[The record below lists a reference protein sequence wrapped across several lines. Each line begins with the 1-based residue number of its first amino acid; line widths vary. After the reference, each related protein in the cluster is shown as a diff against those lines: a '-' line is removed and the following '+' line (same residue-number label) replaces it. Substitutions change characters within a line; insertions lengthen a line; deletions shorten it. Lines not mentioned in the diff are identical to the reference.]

1 MDIRDRDSDRRIDRS
16 FRGICISMKAANI
29 VVAEGGDL
37 GPPEYRHAHIRRG
50 QRHAATT
57 SGNARVSSRACGS
70 DRPGDRELPCE
81 FSLLLVE
88 RVAKKR
94 SFQRDAESPS
104 RTGVARVTRAL
115 PKKSHD
121 QRKAS

>member
-1 MDIRDRDSDRRIDRS
+1 
-16 FRGICISMKAANI
+16 MKAARI
-29 VVAEGGDL
+29 FVAEGGDL

-57 SGNARVSSRACGS
+57 SGGARVSSRACGS
-70 DRPGDRELPCE
+70 ERVLAIANFPCE

-94 SFQRDAESPS
+94 LFQRDAESPS
-104 RTGVARVTRAL
+104 RTGVAREGAC
-115 PKKSHD
+115 
-121 QRKAS
+121 ASQIIV